1 LGFFK
6 ARHLLVPA
14 IALAVSGCNF
24 GSKPKAPTGQV
35 VATVGGHEITVRQ
48 LHAELNNA
56 AALPPAAQKEQQ
68 RAALNFMIERTV
80 LADEARKQGIDK
92 NPDFILLNQ
101 RATDMLLVQQLQ
113 AKIAAS
119 VPPPTL
125 EEASRVESANPN
137 VFAERKI
144 FDVDQIRIDRPSDSN
159 VLAKLQPL
167 KTLDE
172 VANFL
177 TQSHLPFQRGTAII
191 DAVGQ
196 NPQLISAI
204 VALPPQE
211 VFVFPAGNQ
220 ILISQV
226 RNARTEPFTGDSAN
240 KYALNVLRLQHTQ
253 AAVQKHMA
261 SLILKARGTL
271 QVSKDYLQ
279 PKAAPAAVKAPAK
292 SGG

>member
-1 LGFFK
+1 
-6 ARHLLVPA
+6 
-14 IALAVSGCNF
+14 
-24 GSKPKAPTGQV
+24 
-35 VATVGGHEITVRQ
+35 
-48 LHAELNNA
+48 
-56 AALPPAAQKEQQ
+56 
-68 RAALNFMIERTV
+68 MIERTV

-119 VPPPTL
+119 VPPPSQ
-125 EEASRVESANPN
+125 EEAARFQSANPN
-137 VFAERKI
+137 IFAERKI
-144 FDVDQIRIDRPSDSN
+144 FDVDQIRIDQPSDRS
-159 VLAKLQPL
+159 VLTKLQPL

-172 VANFL
+172 VASFL
-177 TQSHLPFQRGTAII
+177 TQSHVPFQRGTAVI

-196 NPQLISAI
+196 NPQLVNAI

-226 RNARTEPFTGDSAN
+226 RNTRMQPFTGEPAN
-240 KYALNVLRLQHTQ
+240 KYAMNVLRLQHTQ
-253 AAVQKHMA
+253 AAVQKQMA
-261 SLILKARGTL
+261 SLILRARSTM
-271 QVSKDYLQ
+271 QVSKDYQL

-292 SGG
+292 NGS